1 MLRIFL
7 LLSLLLAGCNLPPE
21 AARHPEIDFW
31 EGVFYIGDPRDGS
44 LQAVSVRNSPV
55 ILARS
60 FIPERKGILRVKV
73 VPAREQVWVLDS
85 NAVYVHELKTLA
97 LQRRVSLGQGEFADI
112 VLDGQGNGYVIANN
126 EPAIYRIDG
135 GAVAPWLALP
145 DEPPRLESGRN
156 SLALSPDG
164 EHLFALIP
172 SQAKLWKVRI
182 SDRNFAPLDQRE
194 SFAFGCALAWGP
206 IWAETEMGGAIWA
219 GGASLQV
226 MSCARRVMAQLRL
239 TGDLRLARGSAID
252 SQNHLAVHPS
262 SDLAAAGRSCL
273 CEGRNVE

>member
-1 MLRIFL
+1 MLRILFL
-7 LLSLLLAGCNLPPE
+7 LCGLVAGCALPPE

-44 LQAVSVRNSPV
+44 VQAVSVRNSPV
-55 ILARS
+55 IVARS
-60 FIPERKGILRVKV
+60 FVPERNGVLRVKV
-73 VPAREQVWVLDS
+73 VPAREQLWVLDS
-85 NAVYVHELKTLA
+85 SALYVHDLKTLA
-97 LQRRVSLGQGEFADI
+97 LQRQVSLGQGEFADI
-112 VLDGQGNGYVIANN
+112 ALDGQGNGYAIAKK
-126 EPAIYRIDG
+126 EALIYHIDG
-135 GAVAPWLALP
+135 AAAAQWLALP

-172 SQAKLWKVRI
+172 AQAKLWKVRI
-182 SDRNFAPLDQRE
+182 ADRNFAPLDQRE
-194 SFAFGCALAWGP
+194 SFVFGCALAWGP
-206 IWAETEMGGAIWA
+206 IWAEAELGGTIWT

-252 SQNHLAVHPS
+252 SQNHLVVHPS
-262 SDLAAAGRSCL
+262 SNLTGRSCDGRK
-273 CEGRNVE
+273 CE